1 MDVGTWL
8 KGLGLGQYEA
18 VFRDNEIDVDVLTE
32 LTDQHLMDLGVPL
45 GHRLKILRAIRERQ
59 TAESKPQD
67 AADRRQLTVMFCD
80 LVDSTALTA
89 LFDPEDMADLIR
101 AFQGAVARFDGHVA
115 KWLGDGASIYFGYP
129 RAHEDDAERAT
140 RASLALIETLG
151 ELRRERGVALAVRIG
166 ISTGLVVVGEPI
178 GEGDARERGV
188 VGDTPNLASRLQAL
202 AGPDTIVVSESTRR
216 LLGRAFELKALGLQ
230 ELKGF
235 KAPVPAWTIVGE
247 IENVS
252 RFEASRSE
260 TLTAFVGR
268 EHEVAVMIDRWRTAA
283 EGEGQVVLLSGEAG
297 IGKSRILATL
307 RERIHDER
315 HFVLR
320 YQCSPHHI
328 NDAFHPVIGQIWRGA
343 DFVGGEPPAIRL
355 KKLETMIASAGLDN
369 KEIVPYLAT
378 LLAIPIKGHYPALEM
393 APSEVKE
400 RTIDAMIAMVVALAK
415 AVPLLMLIEDV
426 HWIDPT
432 SHELFGRLIERV
444 QHLPALVVATFRPEF
459 PTPWDGHEHVT
470 ALPLNRFGRSRR
482 HD

>member
-32 LTDQHLMDLGVPL
+32 LTDQHLRDLGVPL

-101 AFQGAVARFDGHVA
+101 AFQGAVAAAVARFDGHVA

-140 RASLALIETLG
+140 RAGLALIKALG

-166 ISTGLVVVGEPI
+166 ISTGLVVVGELI

-202 AGPDTIVVSESTRR
+202 AEPDTIVVSESTRR

-230 ELKGF
+230 DLKGF
-235 KAPVPAWTIVGE
+235 KAPVPDLDHRRR
-247 IENVS
+247 N
-252 RFEASRSE
+252 RKR
-260 TLTAFVGR
+260 
-268 EHEVAVMIDRWRTAA
+268 
-283 EGEGQVVLLSGEAG
+283 Q
-297 IGKSRILATL
+297 
-307 RERIHDER
+307 
-315 HFVLR
+315 
-320 YQCSPHHI
+320 
-328 NDAFHPVIGQIWRGA
+328 PVRG
-343 DFVGGEPPAIRL
+343 
-355 KKLETMIASAGLDN
+355 
-369 KEIVPYLAT
+369 
-378 LLAIPIKGHYPALEM
+378 
-393 APSEVKE
+393 
-400 RTIDAMIAMVVALAK
+400 VALGDHDGVRRPRARGGGHDR
-415 AVPLLMLIEDV
+415 PLAQG
-426 HWIDPT
+426 HR
-432 SHELFGRLIERV
+432 GRRSGRI
-444 QHLPALVVATFRPEF
+444 VV
-459 PTPWDGHEHVT
+459 G
-470 ALPLNRFGRSRR
+470 
-482 HD
+482 